1 MDEQNSD
8 RLLKNLVKL
17 RESALIPD
25 ECLPILDVLDNF
37 NVVKESC
44 FSWDLKED
52 YRGKIE
58 DFTVSYMNL
67 QCYSEAVLGIQLTV
81 TWKVH
86 VLCAHLTYF
95 LTHTGQGLA
104 PYAEQTG
111 ESVHAK
117 MKSIVNRHK
126 RKLEH
131 PAHDIHQHRAV
142 VKFSGNN
149 I

>member
-1 MDEQNSD
+1 M
-8 RLLKNLVKL
+8 KNLIKL

-25 ECLPILDVLDNF
+25 ECLPIVDVLDNF
-37 NVVKESC
+37 NIVKESC

-52 YRGKIE
+52 YRGTIKDI
-58 DFTVSYMNL
+58 TISYMNL
-67 QCYSEAVLGIQLTV
+67 QCYTQAVLGIPLTV

-86 VLCAHLTYF
+86 VICAHLGDF

-104 PYAEQTG
+104 PCAAQTG

-117 MKSIVNRHK
+117 MKSIVNCHK

-131 PAHDIHQHRAV
+131 PAHDIQQHRAV